1 MKKLAIQ
8 FIVFA
13 GSFFLIWMG
22 LAQLPW
28 TKWLHAQNFSA
39 KRQKAMSDVFIKAYG
54 LKNRSISDES
64 VKKIVDTIKRKICIS
79 NKIDTA
85 TIHIYIY
92 QNPEIN
98 AYSLP
103 GGNIMVNTA
112 LIAQCNNPEMLA
124 GVIAHE
130 IGHIESGH
138 IKKRMVKEIAL
149 SVAMLFGGDNLG
161 IIKTVLKELSSGK
174 FDRTQETEADTKAV
188 QYLTTAGINPLPMA
202 DFFDK
207 LQQSHGDTPEILEW
221 LSTHPNSKERAILVR
236 KLSSKRP
243 YPALLSDSSWHYLR
257 KATTNSGF

>member
-54 LKNRSISDES
+54 LKNRSISDEG
-64 VKKIVDTIKRKICIS
+64 VKTIIDTIKQRICIS

-112 LIAQCNNPEMLA
+112 LIAQCDNPEMLA

-138 IKKRMVKEIAL
+138 IKKRMAKEIAL

-188 QYLTTAGINPLPMA
+188 HYLATANINPLPMA

-207 LQQSHGDTPEILEW
+207 LHRLRGDTPEIMEW
-221 LSTHPNSKERAILVR
+221 ISTHPNSIERANLIR
-236 KLSSKRP
+236 KLSSKQ
-243 YPALLSDSSWHYLR
+243 YYSAIINDSSWHRLQ
-257 KATTNSGF
+257 AASININP